1 MKLLLNLLLF
11 NRFPT
16 PPCNSD
22 IAFMT
27 PELVILPLE
36 VVLLSLFSG
45 NGCLPSGCFCPHI
58 GHTHIPSRLGFTFNL
73 VFFLVSSFGLI
84 YVSDFNWYFFCLPI
98 YIPSTFWFF
107 LVYWTSFSSDFF
119 TYFCLSSF
127 SSDFLIFNSLSL
139 SSFSSDFFTY
149 FSLTSDFFDYFD

>member
-1 MKLLLNLLLF
+1 
-11 NRFPT
+11 
-16 PPCNSD
+16 
-22 IAFMT
+22 MT

-45 NGCLPSGCFCPHI
+45 NGCLPSRCFCPHI

-107 LVYWTSFSSDFF
+107 LVYWTSFSSDF
-119 TYFCLSSF
+119 
-127 SSDFLIFNSLSL
+127 LIFNSLSL
-139 SSFSSDFFTY
+139 SSFSSNFFTY
-149 FSLTSDFFDYFD
+149 FSLTSDFFGYFDSTFFSIFSSSPLYNFCSGYECYSFTFS

>member
-119 TYFCLSSF
+119 TYF
-127 SSDFLIFNSLSL
+127 
-139 SSFSSDFFTY
+139 
-149 FSLTSDFFDYFD
+149 SLTSDFFDYFDSTFFSIFSSSPLSNLWSESECYSFTFS